1 MGFSIK
7 EIKYKEKY
15 LLFLTDP
22 TNSGPR
28 FSFKLKGKKIGT
40 IPIVLKNIEP
50 TPIYKLVNSRKGS
63 SIHRITLDF
72 DIKEYL
78 KVLIRDKKIKP
89 ITFKKEHHLVRL
101 YIDIFL
107 YPREP
112 YLISFFTLKNMSDFN
127 LIDFSMYFIFDFD
140 VNGLEGYD
148 NDYSGYD
155 IENDIIYQYD
165 MTKLYGG
172 FSTISKPTHFESCLT
187 RNLKID
193 NERLTLGNNL
203 FDSQG
208 ELTSAL
214 QIAFITLPPNK
225 SFQTA
230 FVLSGGINK
239 EEMIKNI
246 TEGKKRAMKYLP
258 QINRSITSKQRNQ
271 QDPAFIDLNLKEGKD
286 CK

>member
-7 EIKYKEKY
+7 EIKYKDKY

-22 TNSGPR
+22 TNAGPR
-28 FSFKLKGKKIGT
+28 FSFKLKGKNIGT
-40 IPIVLKNIEP
+40 LPVILKNIEP

-78 KVLIRDKKIKP
+78 KALIKENKINQ
-89 ITFKKEHHLVRL
+89 ITFKNEQHLVRL

-107 YPREP
+107 YPHEP

-127 LIDFSMYFIFDFD
+127 LIDFSMYFFFDFD

-172 FSTISKPTHFESCLT
+172 FSTISKPTHFESNLT
-187 RNLKID
+187 KDLIINNEKLNLAND
-193 NERLTLGNNL
+193 LYDT
-203 FDSQG
+203 QG
-208 ELTSAL
+208 ELSSAL
-214 QIAFITLPPNK
+214 QIAFITLSPGN

-246 TEGKKRAMKYLP
+246 TEGKKRAMKYLH
-258 QINRSITSKQRNQ
+258 QVNRSIKTEQRNL
-271 QDPAFIDLNLKEGKD
+271 QDPAFNALNLKKGKD